1 MMSGE
6 LRERSV
12 CLRFEKSLVV
22 GAVSV
27 VVVCLTVVYVFTFVS
42 LWAYKELV
50 GASLLLLVVG
60 TITAAVWVRLRGRL
74 IEQQLRQVRYHH
86 HEEIPLDVAGEPYYW
101 PGEVQE
107 NPYHVSS
114 QKVAMREP
122 LQW

>member
-6 LRERSV
+6 VRERSV
-12 CLRFEKSLVV
+12 CLRAEKTLVV
-22 GAVSV
+22 VTVGVGM
-27 VVVCLTVVYVFTFVS
+27 VCLTVVYVFLFVS

-60 TITAAVWVRLRGRL
+60 TITAVVWVRLRGRL

-114 QKVAMREP
+114 
-122 LQW
+122 